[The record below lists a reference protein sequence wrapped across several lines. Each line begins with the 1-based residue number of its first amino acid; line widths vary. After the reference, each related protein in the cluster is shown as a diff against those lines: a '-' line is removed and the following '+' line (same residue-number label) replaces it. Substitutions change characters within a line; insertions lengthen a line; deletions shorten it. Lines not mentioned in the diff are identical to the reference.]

1 VSGQKTE
8 QPTSKKL
15 RDARKRGE
23 VAFSKEIVSSALILA
38 FFALFAATLPTLVQR
53 FGALLLLPVPLLDT
67 DVQDASNQLIDA
79 YVHEMIAILAPFFMV
94 AVVGTIAACTLQFG
108 LLLSLESA
116 KPSLKKFNPGSYFKK
131 TFAVQNVVEFLKSN
145 LKIMVL
151 TFLIFILLRDSM
163 RAIVLAPTC
172 GLECLRE
179 VMGKLLFNMAVWSAG
194 PFIVVAAADFGF
206 QKWNFNKKNMM
217 SKDEVKRE
225 YKESE
230 GDPQIKGMRKQL
242 HQQMLAEGAVDRSRK
257 ATVLITNP
265 THVAVAVFYERDNT
279 PLPVVTAIG
288 TDLVAQR
295 MIEAAVAAG
304 VPVMRNVDL
313 ARSLLEEASIDQY
326 IPSNLIEPFAE
337 VLRSLQDLAGTG

>member
-1 VSGQKTE
+1 MSGQKTE

-116 KPSLKKFNPGSYFKK
+116 KPSLKKLNPGSYFKK

-163 RAIVLAPTC
+163 RAIVLGPTC

-225 YKESE
+225 YKEFRRRSP
-230 GDPQIKGMRKQL
+230 DKGN
-242 HQQMLAEGAVDRSRK
+242 EE
-257 ATVLITNP
+257 
-265 THVAVAVFYERDNT
+265 AVASADARGRRRG
-279 PLPVVTAIG
+279 PLPQSDRA
-288 TDLVAQR
+288 DHQSDPCR
-295 MIEAAVAAG
+295 
-304 VPVMRNVDL
+304 R
-313 ARSLLEEASIDQY
+313 RR
-326 IPSNLIEPFAE
+326 
-337 VLRSLQDLAGTG
+337 VLRTRQHAAACRDRDRH